1 MTWVLQLSRE
11 TTSRVDTGVRLRLEA
26 TVGVVRSREILS
38 DACFEIVER
47 LTRFELAVAAGQRGD
62 AARLADDIA
71 AVAAQ
76 IGLPE
81 LSQAAIGAAACLEGG
96 DVVARRATQ
105 QRLIRVGEASLDA
118 LLDGAAPQQV

>member
-26 TVGVVRSREILS
+26 AVGVVRSREILS

-47 LTRFELAVAAGQRGD
+47 LTRFELAIAAGQRSD
-62 AARLADDIA
+62 AARLADGIA

-81 LSQAAIGAAACLEGG
+81 LSQAAQGAAECLEGS

-118 LLDGAAPQQV
+118 LLEGPAPRQV